1 MTLIDTSLA
10 ECNRFGLEM
19 SKALIQRILKF
30 IIDGRPNIS
39 IPKDALMPQVMNI
52 YAKLVNNQFNSYIEL
67 TGYLNQLMSL

>member
-10 ECNRFGLEM
+10 ECNRFDLEM
-19 SKALIQRILKF
+19 SKALIQSILKF

-52 YAKLVNNQFNSYIEL
+52 YVKLVNNQFNSYIEL